1 MDSDVVKGISPAL
14 IIILNVQGQGLEPS
28 TDYENSL
35 FGQRRR
41 ILFDAN
47 DDGVQYTCSIY
58 TLELIRLYGI
68 ITPHVEI
75 NPSLLFYIDS
85 TLYVL
90 LHHSLIY
97 EFMRTT
103 MDTSTFQSHTIDDF
117 ISSYNRKSVTAQRI
131 HI

>member
-14 IIILNVQGQGLEPS
+14 IILLNVKGPGLEPS
-28 TDYENSL
+28 KDHENSL

-41 ILFDAN
+41 ILFYTN
-47 DDGVQYTCSIY
+47 YDGVQYTCSIY

-75 NPSLLFYIDS
+75 NPALLFYIDS

-103 MDTSTFQSHTIDDF
+103 MDTLTLQSHTIDDF